1 MSNFFHHRRNAAGT
15 VEILHVVLS
24 CGGKTAQIGGA
35 GADLI
40 DGVQI
45 KLHAGFRGDGR
56 QMQRG
61 IGGAAQRHIHR
72 QGIVKGFRRQNIT
85 GAEIAFEQL
94 HDLHPGVLGKMDPL

>member
-1 MSNFFHHRRNAAGT
+1 M
-15 VEILHVVLS
+15 VLS
-24 CGGKTAQIGGA
+24 CGGKTAQIGRA

-72 QGIVKGFRRQNIT
+72 QGIVKRFRRQNIT

-94 HDLHPGVLGKMDPL
+94 HYLHPGVLGKMDPL